1 MTSVNNRPEILTKLG
16 VGSGL
21 DTSALIETLVNAET
35 EGSKETLE
43 NKESEFKLEFQPF
56 LKLKII

>member
-21 DTSALIETLVNAET
+21 DTTSLIEALVNAET
-35 EGSKETLE
+35 EG
-43 NKESEFKLEFQPF
+43 
-56 LKLKII
+56 